1 MNKVILVGRLTRDPE
16 LRSTTSGF
24 NTANFSVAVQRN
36 FKNKDGN
43 FDADFINCVAF
54 RNQADFISKYFK
66 KGNMIGL
73 EGRIQSRSYDANDG
87 TKRYVTEVLVD
98 NVEFVGS
105 KSPLA
110 EVELI
115 SLITT
120 LISKIGLKDAKLHIN
135 SIGCACCRKTY
146 NDALLTFLKKH
157 EDKLCPTCKERMEKN
172 PLRVIDCKVTECKEI
187 VAEAP
192 RTIEYLDEEC
202 KEHFEELQAL
212 LNELQIPYEIDTGIV
227 RGLDYYTKLYLNLCL
242 KTSAHKELFVVVV
255 DTTV

>member
-105 KSPLA
+105 KNDSSNSSYVSDNNASSGFYPDVSSNNTSIPEI
-110 EVELI
+110 EVP
-115 SLITT
+115 S
-120 LISKIGLKDAKLHIN
+120 SD
-135 SIGCACCRKTY
+135 
-146 NDALLTFLKKH
+146 
-157 EDKLCPTCKERMEKN
+157 
-172 PLRVIDCKVTECKEI
+172 
-187 VAEAP
+187 
-192 RTIEYLDEEC
+192 
-202 KEHFEELQAL
+202 
-212 LNELQIPYEIDTGIV
+212 PYEDFDSEITLSDND
-227 RGLDYYTKLYLNLCL
+227 LP
-242 KTSAHKELFVVVV
+242 F
-255 DTTV
+255 

>member
-105 KSPLA
+105 KNDSSNSSYVSDNNASSGFYPDVSSNNTSTPEI
-110 EVELI
+110 EVP
-115 SLITT
+115 S
-120 LISKIGLKDAKLHIN
+120 SD
-135 SIGCACCRKTY
+135 
-146 NDALLTFLKKH
+146 
-157 EDKLCPTCKERMEKN
+157 
-172 PLRVIDCKVTECKEI
+172 
-187 VAEAP
+187 
-192 RTIEYLDEEC
+192 
-202 KEHFEELQAL
+202 
-212 LNELQIPYEIDTGIV
+212 PYEDFDSEITLSDND
-227 RGLDYYTKLYLNLCL
+227 LP
-242 KTSAHKELFVVVV
+242 F
-255 DTTV
+255 